1 MNLRPLRDK
10 IVVEP
15 LERVKSDILQVVMDE
30 KDNMGTI
37 VAAGPEAQK
46 HVQSGDFIRFGT
58 MGKDE
63 YLKYQ
68 EYFED
73 TKRYLIMSWKDVCF
87 VQGAENAA

>member
-1 MNLRPLRDK
+1 MNLRPLKDK

-46 HVQSGDFIRFGT
+46 HVKDGDFIRFGT
-58 MGKDE
+58 MGRDE

-68 EYFED
+68 EYFVEG
-73 TKRYLIMSWKDVCF
+73 KRYLIMSWKDVCF
-87 VQGAENAA
+87 VQ

>member
-1 MNLRPLRDK
+1 MNLRPLKDK

-30 KDNMGTI
+30 KDNMDTI

-46 HVQSGDFIRFGT
+46 HVKDGDFIRFGT
-58 MGKDE
+58 MGRDE

-68 EYFED
+68 EYFVEG
-73 TKRYLIMSWKDVCF
+73 KRYLIMSWKDVCF
-87 VQGAENAA
+87 VQ